1 MLVIWMLLVLS
12 LPQFRTFERNFSS
25 KCLEDNNEF
34 LEDLQSENPQKYS
47 LLMYDSIGKE
57 GSNILHGNIDQLG
70 SYSECTSAQTPSGK
84 FSGQYCKLTVQQGK
98 IDYNVAICVPSS
110 CKNEDIMILER
121 LGIFKYQN
129 RSFISPS
136 PILSFLVTNNT
147 YRVKS
152 VHCQNN
158 TPYIDAFAG
167 ICMFVVVLSIT
178 MMIAGSIYVTIKEW
192 KSRSSD
198 TVLKDGLNSA
208 HKHYGGAVSFN
219 KVNGQQLQM
228 SITKSKHESPEHN
241 AMERTENNKRVDFK
255 VALQIT
261 CSLYKLHSHS
271 NGYEN
276 RLQVGT
282 SFSGFFNWMLTSFAI
297 QRSVPA
303 LLSTERIAGTYP
315 VINGIRVLSL
325 LWIISGHVCHFI
337 LFNNLD
343 NPLQWLV
350 SVPNN
355 ILYIF
360 CLGGPFYLA
369 VDTFFLISGLLSAKT
384 LLNMH
389 HQPEQGL
396 TFKILK
402 DYVIRRLQR
411 ILPLYIYTM
420 CLLIGIFSL
429 IPWMSLGENAK
440 SHLDK
445 CRRSWWT
452 NLLFLNNFILLDQH
466 CLGWTWYLAND
477 FQFYITTPLFIFL
490 LHRNRLLMIALAGF
504 LLLACFIAT
513 ALISWFFKLPI
524 GLHFDT
530 RLLTQGAYNIQYY
543 TKPYCRY
550 GPFLLGIM
558 LGILMHHRKAPLLTT
573 KTSVLTGWLCSLITM
588 ATVIALGYALDDSIE
603 SYSVLPVLYQ
613 ALHRTAWAAAVGW
626 IILVSEEGYA
636 GFVSSLLSSKLWIPL
651 ANLSYACFLIHP
663 VVIDIYNGL
672 QETLLHYT
680 DINMFYLF
688 IGHTI
693 LAHII
698 GFALCILIENPIQAL
713 RKYF

>member
-1 MLVIWMLLVLS
+1 MLVIWMFLVLS
-12 LPQFRTFERNFSS
+12 LPQFRTFDGNLSS
-25 KCLEDNNEF
+25 KCLEDSNEF

-70 SYSECTSAQTPSGK
+70 SYSECTSAQALSGK
-84 FSGQYCKLTVQQGK
+84 FSGQYCKLTIQQGK
-98 IDYNVAICVPSS
+98 IDYHVAICVPSS
-110 CKNEDIMILER
+110 CKNEDIMMLEW
-121 LGIFKYQN
+121 LGIFTYKN
-129 RSFISPS
+129 MSFIAPS
-136 PILSFLVTNNT
+136 PILSFLVTNTT

-158 TPYIDAFAG
+158 IPYIDAFVG
-167 ICMFVVVLSIT
+167 ICIFVIALFIT
-178 MMIAGSIYVTIKEW
+178 MTIAGSIFITIKEW
-192 KSRSSD
+192 RSRSSRN
-198 TVLKDGLNSA
+198 VLNDVLSPT
-208 HKHYGGAVSFN
+208 HKHYGAVSVN
-219 KVNGQQLQM
+219 KINGQQLQE

-241 AMERTENNKRVDFK
+241 VMERTEKNNGV
-255 VALQIT
+255 
-261 CSLYKLHSHS
+261 
-271 NGYEN
+271 
-276 RLQVGT
+276 
-282 SFSGFFNWMLTSFAI
+282 GFFDWMLTSFAI
-297 QRSVPA
+297 QKSVPA
-303 LLSTERIAGTYP
+303 VLSTESNAGSYSA
-315 VINGIRVLSL
+315 INGIRVLSL
-325 LWIISGHVCHFI
+325 LWIISGHVCHLM

-343 NPLQWLV
+343 NPVQWLV

-355 ILYIF
+355 VLYIF
-360 CLGGPFYLA
+360 SLGGPFYLA
-369 VDTFFLISGLLSAKT
+369 VDTFFLISGLLSART

-389 HQPEQGL
+389 DQPEQGL
-396 TFKILK
+396 TFKIIK
-402 DYVIRRLQR
+402 DYVVKRLQR

-420 CLLIGIFSL
+420 CLFIGMYSL
-429 IPWMSLGENAK
+429 IPWKSLGENSK

-452 NLLFLNNFILLDQH
+452 NLLFLNNFILIDQH
-466 CLGWTWYLAND
+466 CMGWTWYLAND

-490 LHRNRLLMIALAGF
+490 LYRNRLLMIVLAGI

-524 GLHFDT
+524 GLHLDT
-530 RLLTQGAYNIQYY
+530 RLFSHAAYNIQYY

-550 GPFLLGIM
+550 GPFLIGIM
-558 LGILMHHRKAPLLTT
+558 LGILMHHRKTPLLTT
-573 KTSVLTGWLCSLITM
+573 KTSVIIGWLCSLTTM
-588 ATVIALGYALDDSIE
+588 AAVIALGYALDDSIE

-626 IILVSEEGYA
+626 IILVCEEGYA

-663 VVIDIYNGL
+663 VVIDVYNGL
-672 QETLLHYT
+672 QETLFHYT

-688 IGHTI
+688 VGHTV

-698 GFALCILIENPIQAL
+698 GFALCVLIENPIQAL